1 MKKNLLLFGSTL
13 LLLAFKP
20 NPSGFPDLRPDG
32 NPANSYATQ
41 GGNMVSCYTK
51 ALLEA
56 SPISGSSAFK
66 VGFYLSTDTA
76 ITTSDLLIG
85 TYSVTYIGTSAP
97 VTCSVTNVD
106 LTTKSVPTGT
116 YYIGV
121 YVDYLNEINENGM
134 TPELANN
141 NWSFKDANKVYKV
154 IHYPGLDV
162 GIAENKISNDVEKQ
176 VSANGDLTLK
186 SKTGSDLRVEVYSID
201 GRLLQKEKGNE
212 VFLERKENEVV
223 ILKITTEKG
232 SYSEKV
238 IL

>member
-1 MKKNLLLFGSTL
+1 MKKNLLLFSSTL

-32 NPANSYATQ
+32 NPANSYAIQ
-41 GGNMVSCYTK
+41 AGNMVSCYTK

-66 VGFYLSTDTA
+66 VGFYLSTDSL

-85 TYSVTYIGTSAP
+85 TYSVSFISTSAP
-97 VTCSVTNVD
+97 VTCSVIGID
-106 LTTKSVPTGT
+106 LATKSVPTGT

-121 YVDYLNEINENGM
+121 FVDYQNVISENG
-134 TPELANN
+134 TQPEFANN
-141 NWSFKDANKVYKV
+141 NWSFKDANGVYKV

-162 GIAENKISNDVEKQ
+162 GIAENKIANDIEKQ
-176 VSANGDLTLK
+176 LNANGDLTIK
-186 SKTGSDLRVEVYSID
+186 SKTAADINVEVYSID
-201 GRLLQKEKGNE
+201 GRLLFKEKGHE
-212 VFLERKENEVV
+212 VFLEHKKNEVV
-223 ILKITTEKG
+223 ILKISTTNG
-232 SYSEKV
+232 SLSEKM